1 MMPELNLARIH
12 KGAAVLMVLVGLELI
27 YYTGKSFW
35 RAYRFSF
42 GEPERWNTHWMIDQ
56 ASVIG
61 LSQRVIYF
69 SIWAFVILA
78 SIAAFIAG
86 LALLNRCRKG
96 AIFDMRT
103 ANAIRNLGLF
113 LAFAMI
119 VDQIFQ
125 AMDAFLITLSNAEG
139 PRPIAFFYDPS
150 DIKTFIMAVILILFG
165 WVMRTSIQIDRE
177 NRGFI

>member
-42 GEPERWNTHWMIDQ
+42 GEPERWNTHWMVDQ

-96 AIFDMRT
+96 AIFDM
-103 ANAIRNLGLF
+103 
-113 LAFAMI
+113 
-119 VDQIFQ
+119 
-125 AMDAFLITLSNAEG
+125 
-139 PRPIAFFYDPS
+139 
-150 DIKTFIMAVILILFG
+150 
-165 WVMRTSIQIDRE
+165 
-177 NRGFI
+177 